1 MRLRTTILLTVTLI
15 ACSACASP
23 SELWWGM
30 FGQKIEEDVSALPDG
45 VHTLHYSKSTPY
57 PHWGGRKW
65 GRGMVKDGEMAGPW
79 TCLLYTS
86 PSPRD
91 RQKSRMPSSA

>member
-1 MRLRTTILLTVTLI
+1 MKGFKTWIIVTTILLFCISAASAFSVSSVSIDPSGSLIPETPVTVSYKVDTSGFTSGDDLQFFTELE
-15 ACSACASP
+15 SP
-23 SELWWGM
+23 
-30 FGQKIEEDVSALPDG
+30 
-45 VHTLHYSKSTPY
+45 
-57 PHWGGRKW
+57 KW
-65 GRGMVKDGEMAGPW
+65 TY